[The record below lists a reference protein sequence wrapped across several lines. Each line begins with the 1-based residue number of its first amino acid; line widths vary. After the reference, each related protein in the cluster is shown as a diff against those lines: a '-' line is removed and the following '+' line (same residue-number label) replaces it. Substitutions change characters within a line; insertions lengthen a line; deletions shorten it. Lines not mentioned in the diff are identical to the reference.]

1 MQKEKDKLRLKFKN
15 YLSNKFF
22 GDFELIHLLVYFIPL
37 IPVIGFYLYA
47 SAYHLFDALLGVEF
61 YYDPD
66 LLIELFF
73 NVNDLVLGPTQF
85 NPLIVIWNLLLFAI
99 WALILFNAL
108 IIAPLLLLFIV
119 FQVLSAPFKK
129 EFLQGLGEFFM
140 GLFLGATLYL
150 VVAALSAD
158 DANIWRTLGAM
169 LGFIASVS
177 FLVYSVSYG

>member
-1 MQKEKDKLRLKFKN
+1 MTHEENKLKSRFRR
-15 YLSNKFF
+15 YLSENLFK
-22 GDFELIHLLVYFIPL
+22 GFETIHLVVYFIPL
-37 IPVIGFYLYA
+37 VPVMGFYLYA
-47 SAYHLFDALLGVEF
+47 SAYYLFEALLGVQF
-61 YYDPD
+61 FYDPD
-66 LLIELFF
+66 SLIELFF

-99 WALILFNAL
+99 WGLILFNAS

-150 VVAALSAD
+150 VIAALSAD
-158 DANIWRTLGAM
+158 DANIWRTVGAI

-177 FLVYSVSYG
+177 VIVYSVSYG